1 MKSRAVVVC
10 AVAGIAASVST
21 AQSTKFLRYPSP
33 ANDGRI
39 AFSYHGDIWIV
50 DADGANPQ
58 RLTAH
63 VARDENPR
71 FSPDGKHIAFDSD
84 RMGNDD
90 LYVMPVTGGEPKQ
103 ITFDSTGDRLVNWMP
118 DGKGLLFATSRGN
131 SLWGA
136 PLYVAPL
143 DGTIPTPLKMD
154 KGSSGMVSQDGS
166 MVAFNRNGFRY
177 WRKGY
182 RGNWNT
188 DIYVMPTLG
197 GEIKQLTDLDMK
209 DFRNHTQDAHPMW
222 GSDGMIYFM
231 SEKDGLFNLW
241 RMKADGSKQEQV
253 TFHDG
258 DGIQY
263 PSISPDGSIITYE
276 SEFEIYR
283 YDVATRK
290 TARVPIEL
298 SFDPKDT
305 LMTVTS
311 TNGNP
316 DGLSPNHDG
325 SQVVVGHHGEL
336 YLVPSDPQV
345 GEKTRITDSVW
356 RDRYQQF
363 SPDGTM
369 IAFVSDQSREE
380 EIWIYNV
387 ESRESRQL
395 THQESLKSEITWSP
409 DSKKIVWESDL
420 RLYMIDVASGEMSQL
435 AYNPEGGFDIGAFS
449 NDGKYLVYNREDPAL
464 NDDVY
469 IFDIENRTETN
480 VTDHIFSDR
489 AGFLT
494 PDHSHVVF
502 SSNRSGTWEL
512 YAVSLTKMTE
522 DPNDPM
528 VKARKDEKKPSRGDE
543 KKDDD
548 KKDADKS
555 DDGEKKDEEKAE
567 TKPLEVD
574 LEGIDKR
581 AQRISSGSGNIF
593 NFFPSR
599 DGKLVYFTRGSELL
613 SVKID
618 GSDQKSLGDG
628 GFGGLSMS
636 GDGKKFFFE
645 RSGGLYSMSAS
656 GGRPSK
662 IDFSLRVIIDQRAEW
677 EQVFEECWRVMKYRF
692 YDKNMHGVDWAAVRE
707 KYRPMLANVGE
718 NQDLYDLA
726 NEMIGELNAS
736 HTGVSGP
743 QSHNMERL
751 YSTQHLGF
759 DIVPDNGVYRISY
772 IYPDGPADHEWIELN
787 VGDVVQSING
797 TNIADRDNYEKLL
810 LDPLNEYVSVR
821 VATPESA
828 DDGTEMMTNDR
839 VIRINTVGSL
849 SGIMYN
855 AWVDSRRKLVDE
867 WSNGKIGYVHIQ
879 AMNGPSLAKFQTEID
894 QFWNKNGM
902 IIDIRYNGGGNIDQ
916 QLIDIL
922 ERQPYE
928 YWNSRLGGRAA
939 GRRPRQAIAGP
950 KVMLINGRS
959 ASDSEVTP
967 QGFRDLKLGTIVGN
981 PTMGAVIA
989 TGSYGLLNGGSIRT
1003 PGALVTTYD
1012 PTNEH
1017 NYGINLENFG
1027 VAPDVWVEN
1036 SPQDELDGYDR
1047 ELHVAVQTALE
1058 QLAKGTWQYGEDK

>member
-118 DGKGLLFATSRGN
+118 DGKGLLFATSREQSVGR
-131 SLWGA
+131 A
-136 PLYVAPL
+136 AVCCAL

-420 RLYMIDVASGEMSQL
+420 RC
-435 AYNPEGGFDIGAFS
+435 
-449 NDGKYLVYNREDPAL
+449 
-464 NDDVY
+464 
-469 IFDIENRTETN
+469 T
-480 VTDHIFSDR
+480 
-489 AGFLT
+489 
-494 PDHSHVVF
+494 
-502 SSNRSGTWEL
+502 
-512 YAVSLTKMTE
+512 
-522 DPNDPM
+522 
-528 VKARKDEKKPSRGDE
+528 
-543 KKDDD
+543 
-548 KKDADKS
+548 
-555 DDGEKKDEEKAE
+555 
-567 TKPLEVD
+567 
-574 LEGIDKR
+574 
-581 AQRISSGSGNIF
+581 
-593 NFFPSR
+593 
-599 DGKLVYFTRGSELL
+599 
-613 SVKID
+613 
-618 GSDQKSLGDG
+618 
-628 GFGGLSMS
+628 
-636 GDGKKFFFE
+636 
-645 RSGGLYSMSAS
+645 
-656 GGRPSK
+656 
-662 IDFSLRVIIDQRAEW
+662 
-677 EQVFEECWRVMKYRF
+677 
-692 YDKNMHGVDWAAVRE
+692 
-707 KYRPMLANVGE
+707 
-718 NQDLYDLA
+718 
-726 NEMIGELNAS
+726 
-736 HTGVSGP
+736 
-743 QSHNMERL
+743 
-751 YSTQHLGF
+751 
-759 DIVPDNGVYRISY
+759 
-772 IYPDGPADHEWIELN
+772 
-787 VGDVVQSING
+787 
-797 TNIADRDNYEKLL
+797 
-810 LDPLNEYVSVR
+810 
-821 VATPESA
+821 
-828 DDGTEMMTNDR
+828 
-839 VIRINTVGSL
+839 
-849 SGIMYN
+849 
-855 AWVDSRRKLVDE
+855 
-867 WSNGKIGYVHIQ
+867 
-879 AMNGPSLAKFQTEID
+879 
-894 QFWNKNGM
+894 
-902 IIDIRYNGGGNIDQ
+902 
-916 QLIDIL
+916 
-922 ERQPYE
+922 
-928 YWNSRLGGRAA
+928 
-939 GRRPRQAIAGP
+939 
-950 KVMLINGRS
+950 
-959 ASDSEVTP
+959 
-967 QGFRDLKLGTIVGN
+967 
-981 PTMGAVIA
+981 
-989 TGSYGLLNGGSIRT
+989 
-1003 PGALVTTYD
+1003 
-1012 PTNEH
+1012 
-1017 NYGINLENFG
+1017 
-1027 VAPDVWVEN
+1027 
-1036 SPQDELDGYDR
+1036 
-1047 ELHVAVQTALE
+1047 
-1058 QLAKGTWQYGEDK
+1058 